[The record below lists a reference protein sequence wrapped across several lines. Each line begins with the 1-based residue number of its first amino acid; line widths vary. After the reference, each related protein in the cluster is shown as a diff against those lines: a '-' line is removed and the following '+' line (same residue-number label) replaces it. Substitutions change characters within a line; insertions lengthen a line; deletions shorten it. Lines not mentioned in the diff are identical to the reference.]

1 VQELFEGVRRV
12 TFRLPLGIDHV
23 HCYLLRSSEGGW
35 TLVDTGLGSRDPEAV
50 WGPVLAELD
59 APVERIFVTH
69 MHPDHVGGARDAAG
83 VTRAPV
89 LQGRE
94 DHEQCRRAWGPPR
107 SSQALADYMVEHGMP
122 EAHVGDYLRESSK
135 LAEYVHWVEDVEWV
149 EPGDEVDGWRVELL
163 RGHADGHLVLLRDGV
178 LIAGDT
184 ILGRITPAI
193 GLYPRARPDP
203 LADYLESLRRIEE
216 LAPRITFPGHG
227 DPIPDAAVRAR
238 EIALHHAE
246 RLDRAEAALG
256 TAPRNAYEVSLQLFA
271 SDLSPTQRRFALAE
285 SLAHLERLVFAGRA
299 GRAEGGYVK
308 TGI

>member
-1 VQELFEGVRRV
+1 VQEVFEGVFRV

-35 TLVDTGLGSRDPEAV
+35 TLVDAGLGSRDPEAV
-50 WGPVLAELD
+50 WSPVVAGLD
-59 APVERIFVTH
+59 APIERIFVTH

-83 VTRAPV
+83 VTGAPV

-94 DHEQCRRAWGPPR
+94 DHEQCRRAWGPSR
-107 SSQALADYMVEHGMP
+107 SSQGLADYMVEHGMP
-122 EAHVGDYLRESSK
+122 EAHVDDYLLESSK
-135 LAEYVHWVEDVEWV
+135 LAEYVHWVEDVERI
-149 EPGDEVDGWRVELL
+149 EPGDEIDGWRVELL

-184 ILGRITPAI
+184 ILGGITPAV

-203 LADYLESLRRIEE
+203 LGDYLESLRRIEE
-216 LAPRITFPGHG
+216 LAPRIAFPGHG
-227 DPIPDAAVRAR
+227 EPIADAAGRAR
-238 EIALHHAE
+238 EIAAHHAL
-246 RLDRAEAALG
+246 RLEHAEAALG
-256 TAPRNAYEVSLQLFA
+256 PEPRNAYEVSLRLFE

-285 SLAHLERLVFAGRA
+285 SLAHLERLVFDGRA
-299 GRAEGGYVK
+299 ERAEGGYVE

>member
-1 VQELFEGVRRV
+1 VQEVFEGVRRV

-35 TLVDTGLGSRDPEAV
+35 TLVDTGLGSRDPDAV

-83 VTRAPV
+83 VTGAPV
-89 LQGRE
+89 FQGRE
-94 DHEQCRRAWGPPR
+94 DHDQCRRAWGPSR
-107 SSQALADYMVEHGMP
+107 SSQGLADYMVEHGMP
-122 EAHVGDYLRESSK
+122 DAHVDDYMRESSK

-163 RGHADGHLVLLRDGV
+163 RGHADGHLVLLREGV

-203 LADYLESLRRIEE
+203 LGDYLESLRRIEE
-216 LAPRITFPGHG
+216 LAPRVAFPGHG
-227 DPIPDAAVRAR
+227 EPIPDVAARAR
-238 EIALHHAE
+238 EIAAHHAE
-246 RLDRAEAALG
+246 RLDHAEAALG
-256 TAPRNAYEVSLQLFA
+256 AAPRNAYDVSLRLFE

-299 GRAEGGYVK
+299 ARAEGGYVK